1 MSILLLCKVL
11 SRSHFTLIH
20 TYFVL
25 LLNNLA
31 AIVYMIDGLLSHR
44 LLLLFP
50 YIYFTLLFFYVI
62 MIICICI
69 FPPVILT
76 GVASHNSPS
85 TFYFILSWCSLPRV
99 PTLSFLSSRTR
110 SNYISNYSFSSLFT
124 HMIYNRVPNSYCY

>member
-50 YIYFTLLFFYVI
+50 YIYFTLLFFYV